1 MFCIP
6 DREETPMKKLTA
18 ALLVLWLAVST
29 LQGARLEWMNN
40 LDDAKEL
47 ALQEKKPIILF
58 LHSRRC
64 FYCPKLIEEVF
75 PDPELQRFLK
85 KNFVLLSL
93 DTSTGSDSIEE
104 DTADQAPERFIVT
117 MTPAFVFMGP
127 REEKLYRK
135 GKKHMIIYGYWKAK
149 ELIKWG
155 QEALRRFDK
164 LYGEKYGRSRNEAK

>member
-1 MFCIP
+1 
-6 DREETPMKKLTA
+6 MKKLL
-18 ALLVLWLAVST
+18 ALSMLLWFTGVALHANK
-29 LQGARLEWMNN
+29 LEWMNN
-40 LDDAKEL
+40 LDDAKEQ

-64 FYCPKLIEEVF
+64 FYCPKMIEEVF
-75 PDPELQRFLK
+75 PNSELQQFLT
-85 KNFVLLSL
+85 KNFVLLTL

-155 QEALRRFDK
+155 KEALKRFDR
-164 LYGEKYGRSRNEAK
+164 LYSDKYGSRFIRNNLKFGGN

>member
-1 MFCIP
+1 MKRIVFALIFC
-6 DREETPMKKLTA
+6 LY
-18 ALLVLWLAVST
+18 LATGVAKGGE
-29 LQGARLEWMNN
+29 LAWMSN

-64 FYCPKLIEEVF
+64 FYCPKMIEEVF
-75 PDPELQRFLK
+75 PDPQLQKFLK
-85 KNFVLLSL
+85 ENFILLSL
-93 DTSTGSDSIEE
+93 DTATGSDSIEE
-104 DTADQAPERFIVT
+104 ETADQAPERFIVT

-135 GKKHMIIYGYWKAK
+135 GKKHMIIYGYWKAD

-155 QEALRRFDK
+155 KEALKRFDK
-164 LYGEKYGRSRNEAK
+164 LYGDRYGRKSNEKP